1 MKNCIPRFQ
10 STRPSRAS
18 TMGEIKNDET
28 SRISIH
34 KALAGLDTSYTQA
47 VKEAVISIHKALAGL
62 DTTIVGQGAIL
73 TAISIHK
80 ALAGLDYVRNVFGN
94 SNGISIHKALAGLDQ
109 LSGVH
114 TWKYAKF
121 QSTRPSRAST
131 L

>member
-1 MKNCIPRFQ
+1 MRRAEFQ

-18 TMGEIKNDET
+18 TQVYANSGAGT
-28 SRISIH
+28 YISIH

>member
-1 MKNCIPRFQ
+1 MRRAEFQ

-18 TMGEIKNDET
+18 TQVYANSGAGT
-28 SRISIH
+28 YISIH
-34 KALAGLDTSYTQA
+34 KALAGLDRRMLA
-47 VKEAVISIHKALAGL
+47 ALEEHMDISIHKALAGL